1 MTYTGIDVRVDHKPM
16 NLYTYNKCNINTLS
30 ALVDRHGMKRV
41 YPNKLVL
48 DDFKLHSRK
57 YIR

>member
-30 ALVDRHGMKRV
+30 ALVDRHGLKRV
-41 YPNKLVL
+41 YPNK
-48 DDFKLHSRK
+48 
-57 YIR
+57 